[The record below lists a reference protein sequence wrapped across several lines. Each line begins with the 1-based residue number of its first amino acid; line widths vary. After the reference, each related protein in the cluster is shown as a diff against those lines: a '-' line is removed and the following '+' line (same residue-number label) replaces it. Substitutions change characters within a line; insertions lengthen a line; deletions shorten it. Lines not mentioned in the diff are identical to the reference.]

1 MTMKQSTL
9 TTAIEEATE
18 ILLKFSIPLYCK
30 DPAGRPLQYG
40 TAFFVRTQSKT
51 FLVSA
56 AHVLDRAKTHG
67 LFYYSEPGQLRALSG
82 QLIRSKG
89 EEDRASDL
97 IDVAVLRLP
106 GDSVPPYPKVDKF
119 AMDMSYLRPCHR
131 PRTGKSYIFI
141 GFPAT
146 KSTVNADRRE
156 VTVTAYAF
164 RNDPIEESEYQSHG
178 LDPNSHVA
186 LRLDVRKGFG
196 ADGTKQ
202 HFPKPNGMS
211 GSPIVVLFDEGGD
224 KSRVFPVV
232 GVATTYRKADRLVF
246 GTDIS
251 YVIDAIQNAA

>member
-1 MTMKQSTL
+1 MTESTL
-9 TTAIEEATE
+9 AEVIEEATQV
-18 ILLKFSIPLYCK
+18 LVKFSIPLYRK
-30 DPAGRPLQYG
+30 DRVGRPLQYG
-40 TAFFVRTQSKT
+40 TGFFVRTQSAT

-56 AHVLDRAKTHG
+56 AHILDYAKSHA
-67 LFYYSEPGQLRALSG
+67 LFYYSEPGQLRNLSG
-82 QLIRSKG
+82 QLIRSTG
-89 EEDRASDL
+89 EEDRAKDL
-97 IDVAVLRLP
+97 IDVAVLRLS
-106 GDSVPPYPKVDKF
+106 GGSIPPYPKVEKY
-119 AMDMSYLRPCHR
+119 AMDMSYLRPRYR

-146 KSTVNADRRE
+146 KSTVDSARRE

-164 RNDPIEESEYQSHG
+164 RNSSIDESEYRSHG

-186 LRLDVRKGFG
+186 LRLDLRKGFG

-211 GSPIVVLFDEGGD
+211 GSPIVVLFDEDGD
-224 KSRVFPVV
+224 DRSRVFPVV

-246 GTDIS
+246 GTDVA